1 MDATYTAQLIG
12 ILAGAIFFID
22 GWGPSDEKDKS
33 FFSSKRFRG
42 LSIIVS
48 GSIITPILDK
58 VYSTKTEQDSFFVHY
73 LNGCVIGWF
82 SVFLL
87 GLLLYLI
94 WKQTES
100 RDKKRLG
107 YKLGEMAFHILD
119 FIYLGISENPHLK
132 EKRDYDVRF
141 LKMREQNELEDYQ
154 STRETL
160 KNSSTQFYRIGQNSS
175 KGSADAENTPA
186 NAGKF
191 ETINLDPETN
201 KVVEKYEQQVKNI
214 KTENEY
220 DFYDWYYKGVA
231 EFGKKEFE
239 KTIAYMKNAMDKNAG
254 NKDDYAS
261 ALLYTGASYDSLG
274 LYQKSLEINN
284 RIITDHASFKDI
296 DLAYYNKAV
305 SLKKLRNYD
314 EALVAYKKAAA
325 LKPTDS
331 INLAGLG
338 NINLTIGDSIIAT
351 KPEEAQQYFHDALDA
366 LNKSLAINNQYALA
380 WTDKGTTLNKL
391 RQFTESNL
399 AYENAIALDAN
410 YADNYYGKA
419 CNYAMLNDKPAAMAM
434 LKKSFAMDAT
444 LKEYAK
450 TDSDLDN
457 LRNDP
462 EFEKI
467 IA

>member
-58 VYSTKTEQDSFFVHY
+58 VYNTKDEQNSFFVHY
-73 LNGCVIGWF
+73 LNGCVIGWL

-87 GLLLYLI
+87 GLMLYMT
-94 WKQTES
+94 WKQNES
-100 RDKKRLG
+100 RDKKKFG
-107 YKLGEMAFHILD
+107 YKLGEAAFHILD

-132 EKRDYDVRF
+132 EKRDYDVKF

-154 STRETL
+154 FNRETL
-160 KNSSTQFYRIGQNSS
+160 KSSSSQFYRIGQTSS
-175 KGSADAENTPA
+175 KGTADAENSA
-186 NAGKF
+186 NDVGKI

-201 KVVEKYEQQVKNI
+201 KVVQKFEQQVKNI

-239 KTIAYMKNAMDKNAG
+239 KTIAYMKNAMDKNVS
-254 NKDDYAS
+254 NRDDYAS

-274 LYQKSLEINN
+274 LYQKSLEKNN
-284 RIITDHASFKDI
+284 TIISDYPSFKDI

-305 SLKKLRNYD
+305 SLKKLKYYD
-314 EALVAYKKAAA
+314 DALVAYKKAAE

-338 NINLTIGDSIIAT
+338 NINLTIGDTLMAT
-351 KPEEAQQYFHDALDA
+351 NAEAAQQYFHEALDA
-366 LNKSLAINNQYALA
+366 LNKSLAINDQYSLA

-391 RQFTESNL
+391 RQFTESNI
-399 AYENAIALDAN
+399 AYEKAIALDAN

-434 LKKSFAMDAT
+434 LKKSIAMDAA

-450 TDSDLDN
+450 TDSDLNN
-457 LRNDP
+457 LRGEP
-462 EFEKI
+462 EFDKLL
-467 IA
+467 A